1 MSIQLV
7 EVLTEEVTSEG
18 RPSAEIVQENRDY
31 TLFSW
36 SVQGAMHPI
45 HLKRAEGVYFWD
57 GDDNRWLD
65 FSAQLINMNVGHQH
79 PKVLNA
85 IKKQVDELCFAG
97 PGFATEPRG
106 KLGRKLADVT
116 GLAKSFF
123 TLGGSEANENAMK
136 IARLFTGRN
145 KIITRYRS
153 YHGAT
158 MGSMTASGDPRRWP
172 VEPGVPGIVRAFDP
186 YCYRCPFGQKVE
198 TCHREC
204 VSHIEEIIQMEGPNE
219 IAAIMVEGIT
229 GSNGILI
236 PPDDY
241 YPKLRALCDK
251 YGILLID
258 DEVMSGFGRTGKYLA
273 TQHYGIKADIVTA
286 AKGLTSGF
294 MPLGAVI
301 VSDPIAQYFETHML
315 YGGLTYSGHP
325 VACAAANANLA
336 VYEEESIFENVET
349 QGVYL
354 SARLK
359 AMRDRFACVGD
370 VRAIGLFSVIE
381 LVKDK
386 ATKEPLAPF
395 NGASAEMAKLGAYLK
410 SQHLYAFLRFNML
423 WVCPPL
429 VITEEQLAEGLDI
442 IECGLKLI
450 DESLEVSRRNPEEV
464 HAPVRLTSASH

>member
-1 MSIQLV
+1 MSMQLV
-7 EVLTEEVTSEG
+7 ELHLNGPEELTSQEV
-18 RPSAEIVQENRDY
+18 VQENREY

-36 SVQGAMHPI
+36 SVQEAANPI
-45 HLKRAEGVYFWD
+45 HMKRAEGVYFWD
-57 GDDNRWLD
+57 GEDNRWLD

-106 KLGRKLADVT
+106 RLGKKLAEVT
-116 GLAKSFF
+116 GLAKAFY

-229 GSNGILI
+229 GSNGILV

-241 YPKLRALCDK
+241 FPKLRALCDK

-273 TQHYGIKADIVTA
+273 TQHYGIKPDIVTA
-286 AKGLTSGF
+286 AKGLTSGY
-294 MPLGAVI
+294 MPLGTVI
-301 VSDPIAQYFETHML
+301 VSEAIAQYFETHML

-325 VACAAANANLA
+325 VSCAAANANLA

-349 QGVYL
+349 QGAYL
-354 SARLK
+354 AARLHAIK
-359 AMRDRFACVGD
+359 EKFACVGD

-381 LVKDK
+381 LVRDK

-395 NGASAEMAKLGAYLK
+395 NGTSAEMVKLAGYFR
-410 SQHLYAFLRFNML
+410 SRHLYAFTRFNML

-429 VITEEQLAEGLDI
+429 VITQKQLAEGLGI
-442 IECGLKLI
+442 IEDGLQLI
-450 DESLEVSRRNPEEV
+450 DELIQPNRSDPEEDHV
-464 HAPVRLTSASH
+464 TVALTSASH